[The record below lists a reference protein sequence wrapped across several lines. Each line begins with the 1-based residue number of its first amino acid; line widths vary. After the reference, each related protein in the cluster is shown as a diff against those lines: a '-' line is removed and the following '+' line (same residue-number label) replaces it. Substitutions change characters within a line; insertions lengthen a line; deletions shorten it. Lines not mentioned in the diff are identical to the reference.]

1 MRNILFITYSI
12 PVCVK
17 IYIQSSSTL
26 IFKLG
31 HMMDVKNVGPAHT
44 KGNADYTCTSISRYL
59 KNLQESQV
67 EPNTLLIIII
77 VYTLFRRKN

>member
-1 MRNILFITYSI
+1 
-12 PVCVK
+12 
-17 IYIQSSSTL
+17 
-26 IFKLG
+26 
-31 HMMDVKNVGPAHT
+31 MDVKNVGPAHT